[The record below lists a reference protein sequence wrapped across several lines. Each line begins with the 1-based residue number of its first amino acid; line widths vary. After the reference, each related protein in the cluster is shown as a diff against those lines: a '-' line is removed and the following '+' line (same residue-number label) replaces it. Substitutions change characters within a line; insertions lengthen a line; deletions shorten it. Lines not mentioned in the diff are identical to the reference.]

1 MTNCAASAPPA
12 GALDESPALHSLAAV
27 NALLPTALRP
37 LRFMRGIAALC
48 ALAVWL
54 LGVLAASPDLHG
66 HVHEDAPAP
75 QHACAVTLFQHGAE
89 NPLEFTALSLAPVEL
104 VVATLAPADAIAR
117 PIADL
122 RLHPGRGPPRR

>member
-1 MTNCAASAPPA
+1 MNLFA
-12 GALDESPALHSLAAV
+12 
-27 NALLPTALRP
+27 PTALRP
-37 LRFMRGIAALC
+37 PRFTRGIAALC

-54 LGVLAASPDLHG
+54 VGVLAVSPDLHC

-89 NPLEFTALSLAPVEL
+89 NPLEFAALSLAPAEL
-104 VVATLAPADAIAR
+104 AVATLAPADAIAR

-122 RLHPGRGPPRR
+122 RLQPGRGPPRR